1 MGNMDFLVA
10 WDYTMI
16 SRDKFIGEIEGA
28 AKYGDI
34 QIVYREG
41 EDEDDLS
48 SDVERVVER
57 HVKQKEIEKAK
68 EAIEHR
74 QEQGFYQGGLPYGLK
89 LDENKE
95 YLIPSEEFGKQHW
108 RFLELYDQGST
119 YAEIADETP
128 VSSSTAYR
136 IVNCRE
142 FYEEKA
148 IEVKHE

>member
-28 AKYGDI
+28 AKYGDA

-57 HVKQKEIEKAK
+57 HVKQKEIEK
-68 EAIEHR
+68 
-74 QEQGFYQGGLPYGLK
+74 
-89 LDENKE
+89 
-95 YLIPSEEFGKQHW
+95 SERGD
-108 RFLELYDQGST
+108 RT
-119 YAEIADETP
+119 
-128 VSSSTAYR
+128 SSGTSILSGWFAL
-136 IVNCRE
+136 CSQ
-142 FYEEKA
+142 A
-148 IEVKHE
+148 

>member
-68 EAIEHR
+68 EAIEYR
-74 QEQGFYQGGLPYGLK
+74 QEQGFYQGGLPYALK

-95 YLIPSEEFGKQHW
+95 YLIPSEEFEIALEI
-108 RFLELYDQGST
+108 LELYDQGST

-136 IVNCRE
+136 IVNRRE

-148 IEVKHE
+148 TEVKHE

>member
-10 WDYTMI
+10 WDYTRI

-28 AKYGDI
+28 AKYGNT

-48 SDVERVVER
+48 SGVERAVER

-74 QEQGFYQGGLPYGLK
+74 QEQGFYQGGLPYDLK

-95 YLIPSEEFGKQHW
+95 YLIPSEELETALEI
-108 RFLELYDQGST
+108 LELYDQGST

-128 VSSSTAYR
+128 VSSLTAYR
-136 IVNCRE
+136 IVNRRE

>member
-1 MGNMDFLVA
+1 
-10 WDYTMI
+10 MI

-28 AKYGDI
+28 AKYGDT

-74 QEQGFYQGGLPYGLK
+74 QEQGFY
-89 LDENKE
+89 
-95 YLIPSEEFGKQHW
+95 
-108 RFLELYDQGST
+108 
-119 YAEIADETP
+119 
-128 VSSSTAYR
+128 
-136 IVNCRE
+136 
-142 FYEEKA
+142 
-148 IEVKHE
+148 

>member
-28 AKYGDI
+28 AKYGDA

-57 HVKQKEIEKAK
+57 HVKQKEMPLVN
-68 EAIEHR
+68 R
-74 QEQGFYQGGLPYGLK
+74 Q
-89 LDENKE
+89 
-95 YLIPSEEFGKQHW
+95 
-108 RFLELYDQGST
+108 
-119 YAEIADETP
+119 
-128 VSSSTAYR
+128 
-136 IVNCRE
+136 
-142 FYEEKA
+142 KA
-148 IEVKHE
+148 IDFTVSRPA